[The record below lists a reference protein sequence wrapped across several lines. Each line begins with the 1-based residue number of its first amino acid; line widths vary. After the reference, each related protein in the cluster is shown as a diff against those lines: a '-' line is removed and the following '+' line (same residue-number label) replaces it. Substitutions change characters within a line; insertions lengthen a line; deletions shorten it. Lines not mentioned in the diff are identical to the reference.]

1 MIILGAL
8 VCFLFNFMNAMIEP
22 IVRIKMSMVS
32 SNNRKSTFIFCK
44 GILYNVIFFTPWYKD
59 KHYYNQHRNKGY
71 SAACAPFI

>member
-44 GILYNVIFFTPWYKD
+44 GILYNVIFFTP
-59 KHYYNQHRNKGY
+59 
-71 SAACAPFI
+71 